1 MQLKTLYNDSSTKLT
16 ILSDRL
22 YVQDTIDNNNDAGS
36 QNKRQITSRDYS
48 ILAPVIFTVTIL
60 NSTISAENVT
70 QMIRSINVSS
80 NRNEIIGFNGVGMLI
95 TLNT

>member
-1 MQLKTLYNDSSTKLT
+1 MISTKLT

-22 YVQDTIDNNNDAGS
+22 YVQDTNDNDDAGL
-36 QNKRQITSRDYS
+36 QNKRQIISRDYS
-48 ILAPVIFTVTIL
+48 ILAPVIFTVTIM

-70 QMIRSINVSS
+70 QMIRNINVSS

-95 TLNT
+95 PLNYMHTPWSL